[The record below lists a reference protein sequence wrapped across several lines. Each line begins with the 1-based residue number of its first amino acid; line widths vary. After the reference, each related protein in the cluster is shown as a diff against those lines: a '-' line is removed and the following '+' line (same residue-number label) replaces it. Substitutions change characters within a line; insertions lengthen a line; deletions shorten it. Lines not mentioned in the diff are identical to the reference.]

1 MCRRGLHTSC
11 IPNGIRGAVSVLT
24 GIIMAWHY
32 VSAGMFVK
40 VLKKCCISTALDGSD
55 NMHNDSKE
63 NGNGNSK
70 CEEDHY
76 TLKTMKE

>member
-1 MCRRGLHTSC
+1 
-11 IPNGIRGAVSVLT
+11 
-24 GIIMAWHY
+24 MAWHY
-32 VSAGMFVK
+32 VSAGIFVK

-55 NMHNDSKE
+55 NMNNDSKE